1 MSQCNCAHA
10 SLLSWIATW
19 LWLRQPVWPKDS
31 FVLQPW
37 SALQQQLLKAAVHAP
52 RPRKQCVQLPMFTRK
67 SDWPDCGLLLDSAK
81 LIYVFFQWFLLRSL
95 VWLQVSV
102 SVASKFF
109 LFLSRSYLWQHVSGP
124 LWIDGSRKKSCLT
137 DWIRLVFATSV
148 FGWDGS
154 MPWQITEIFQ
164 VAIQEMTA
172 QLRRYFNWSLAV

>member
-1 MSQCNCAHA
+1 MAMA
-10 SLLSWIATW
+10 ATTSLAQRFFCVATMKRPAAAIAESSSARATAEEAMRPAPNVHEEERLTR
-19 LWLRQPVWPKDS
+19 LWLAFGFSEVN
-31 FVLQPW
+31 L
-37 SALQQQLLKAAVHAP
+37 
-52 RPRKQCVQLPMFTRK
+52 C
-67 SDWPDCGLLLDSAK
+67 
-81 LIYVFFQWFLLRSL
+81 FFQWFLLRSL